1 MDDYRRSDH
10 SIPLLVTLL
19 VLAIVIMTFDIRS
32 DGRGLAGTVRA
43 GASRL
48 LAPVQA
54 VGTFLVDPIAD
65 VLENLGDIADLRAEN
80 EALRARLGET
90 QADLAA
96 VEDQLERLAVLE
108 RLNDLELAVEDLV
121 RTNANVIGRTDSF
134 DLSFR
139 IDKGEE
145 SGVLPGHPV
154 LDENGYL
161 VGRVLESWT
170 GGAIVVPLIGDVES
184 VTVGVADQLGTL
196 SPVLGSDEMVLEVFE
211 TARPVRAGDQVVTSP
226 FGLAFPPSIPVGEI
240 AEDAEPQ
247 GQALTAGVVPYADPQ
262 RLRVVTVVTW
272 PRDPASVASEELD
285 GSTTTTTTT
294 VGEDG

>member
-1 MDDYRRSDH
+1 MDEYRTDR
-10 SIPLLVTLL
+10 SIPLLITLL
-19 VLAIVIMTFDIRS
+19 VLAILIMTFDIRS
-32 DGRGLAGTVRA
+32 DGRGLAGTVRE
-43 GASRL
+43 GASRI
-48 LAPVQA
+48 LAPLQA
-54 VGTFLVDPIAD
+54 AGSFVVDPLAD
-65 VLENLGDIADLRAEN
+65 VVDNLGDIANLRAEN
-80 EALRARLGET
+80 EALRARLGEA

-108 RLNDLELAVEDLV
+108 RLNALELAVEDLV

-145 SGVLPGHPV
+145 SGVLTGHPV

-161 VGRVLESWT
+161 VGRVLEAWD
-170 GGAIVVPLIGDVES
+170 GGAVVVPLIGDVES

-196 SPVLGSDEMVLEVFE
+196 SPVLGSEQMVLEVFE

-240 AEDAEPQ
+240 AEDASPQ
-247 GQALTAGVVPYADPQ
+247 GQALTALVDPYSDPQ

-272 PRDPASVASEELD
+272 PRDPASAASGEQPTDVPSESTGGEE
-285 GSTTTTTTT
+285 G
-294 VGEDG
+294 